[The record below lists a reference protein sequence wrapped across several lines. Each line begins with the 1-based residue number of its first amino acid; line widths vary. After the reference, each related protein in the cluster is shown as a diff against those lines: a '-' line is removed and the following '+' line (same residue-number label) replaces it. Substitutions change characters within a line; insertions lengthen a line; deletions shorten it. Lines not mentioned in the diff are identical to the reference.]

1 MFMRLTASA
10 LLLIACVILTSP
22 GAASRAHAEEGMWVF
37 NNLPR
42 KQFSQ
47 KYGFDPTAKWIEHVM
62 KSSVRFNSGGSGSF
76 VSSTGLVLTNHHVG
90 ADTLQK
96 ISNSKHDYYKEG
108 FRAKTKSE
116 EVKAPDLELNVL
128 QSIEDVTARVN
139 AAVKPEMS
147 AAEAFAARR
156 AVMATIEK
164 ESLDKTGLRS
174 DVVTRY
180 QRGQY
185 HLYRSKKYTDIRLVF
200 SPEFDIAFFGG
211 DPDNFEYPR
220 YDLDICLF
228 RVYEDD
234 QPAKIEHFLEWSKAG
249 AADGELVFVSGHP
262 GRTDRLNTVAALK
275 YARDTRLPFM
285 LDMLRRQEIMLQQFG
300 QDGPEQ
306 ARIAKEDLFGIQNSR
321 KALYGQI
328 EGLEDPEIIAKK
340 ETAEKALRDRIAR
353 EPKLKSAGTAW
364 EQIEQAIKVRRELL
378 VPATVLESG
387 RGFSSTLFNIARTL
401 VRLTA
406 ENEKPNGERLREY
419 SEAARASLK
428 LELYSDA
435 PIYDDL
441 ELARLTDGL
450 SFLVEKLGADHPLTK
465 KILAG
470 KGPAARAAELLRDT
484 KLKDVEERKRLAKAG
499 QKGIS
504 DSTDSMIRLALLVD
518 PESRAVRKKLEEQ
531 AVEVER
537 QAYAQIAKILF
548 EVQGPGSYPDATFT
562 LRLSYGTVK
571 GYEENGKPVPPWTT
585 MGGAFRHADLHLNKA
600 PWELPESWQRN
611 RSQIGLETPFNFVS
625 TCDIIGG
632 NSGSPVIN
640 AKAEFVGIIFDG
652 NIQSLVG
659 DYVFDETQ
667 NRAVA
672 VHSSAIREAL
682 KKIYGAEDLAAELGR

>member
-1 MFMRLTASA
+1 MRLRASIR
-10 LLLIACVILTSP
+10 LLIVIITFSSP
-22 GAASRAHAEEGMWVF
+22 GNVSRARAEEGMWVF

-42 KQFSQ
+42 KPLAG
-47 KYGFDPTAKWIEHVM
+47 KYGFEPTAKWVEHVM

-96 ISNSKHDYYKEG
+96 ISTAGHDYYKEG
-108 FRAKTKSE
+108 FRARTKAD

-147 AAEAFAARR
+147 PAEAFAARR

-174 DVVTRY
+174 DVVTLY
-180 QRGQY
+180 QGGQY

-200 SPEFDIAFFGG
+200 APEFDIAFFGG

-234 QPAKIEHFLEWSKAG
+234 KPARIEHFLEWSKAG

-262 GRTDRLNTVAALK
+262 GKTDRLNTVAALK
-275 YARDTRLPFM
+275 FARDVRLPFT
-285 LDMLRRQEIMLQQFG
+285 LELLRRLEIMLQQFG

-306 ARIAKEDLFGIQNSR
+306 ARIAKEDLFGVQNSR

-328 EGLEDPEIIAKK
+328 EGLQDPQIIAKK
-340 ETAEKALRDRIAR
+340 EAAEKALRERIAR
-353 EPKLKSAGTAW
+353 DPKLKSAGAAW
-364 EQIEQAIKVRRELL
+364 EQIEQAIKVRRDL
-378 VPATVLESG
+378 VIPATVLESG
-387 RGFSSTLFNIARTL
+387 RGFHCTLFSIARTL
-401 VRLTA
+401 VRMAA
-406 ENEKPNGERLREY
+406 EDEKPNGERLREY
-419 SEAARASLK
+419 SAAARESLE
-428 LELYSDA
+428 LELYSTA
-435 PIYDDL
+435 PIYDDF
-441 ELARLTDGL
+441 ELAKLTDGL
-450 SFLVEKLGADHPLTK
+450 GFLIEKLGADHPLTTK
-465 KILAG
+465 VLAG
-470 KGPAARAAELLRDT
+470 KGPAARAAELLQDS
-484 KLKDVEERKRLAKAG
+484 KLKDVAERKRLAKTG
-499 QKGIS
+499 RQGIAE
-504 DSTDSMIRLALLVD
+504 STDPMIRLALLVD
-518 PESRAVRKKLEEQ
+518 PDSRAARKKLEEQ
-531 AVEVER
+531 VVEVER
-537 QAYAQIAKILF
+537 QAYAQIAKVLF
-548 EVQGPGSYPDATFT
+548 EVQGPDSYPDATFT

-571 GYEENGKPVPPWTT
+571 GYEENGKAVAPWTT
-585 MGGAFRHADLHLNKA
+585 MGGAFHHAERHLNKA
-600 PWELPESWQRN
+600 PWELPQSWHSHRQ
-611 RSQIGLETPFNFVS
+611 QIDFETPFNFVS

-659 DYVFDETQ
+659 DYVYDETQ

-672 VHSSAIREAL
+672 VHSSSIGEAL
-682 KKIYGAEDLAAELGR
+682 TKIYGAESLAEELGR

>member
-1 MFMRLTASA
+1 MRLRAPA
-10 LLLIACVILTSP
+10 QWLIAGVILISP
-22 GAASRAHAEEGMWVF
+22 GVASHAPADEGMWAF

-42 KQFSQ
+42 KQLSQ
-47 KYGFDPTAKWIEHVM
+47 KYGFDPTAKWTEHVM

-76 VSSTGLVLTNHHVG
+76 VSSTGLVVTNHHVG
-90 ADTLQK
+90 ADMLQK
-96 ISNSKHDYYKEG
+96 ISDSKHDYYKEG

-139 AAVKPEMS
+139 AAVKPDMS

-174 DVVTRY
+174 DVVTLY
-180 QRGQY
+180 QGGQY

-249 AADGELVFVSGHP
+249 AAEGELVFVSGHP
-262 GRTDRLNTVAALK
+262 GKTDRLNTVAALK
-275 YARDTRLPFM
+275 YARDDRLPFT
-285 LDMLRRQEIMLQQFG
+285 LDMLRRQEIMLQQYS

-306 ARIAKEDLFGIQNSR
+306 ARIAQEDLFGVQNSR

-340 ETAEKALRDRIAR
+340 ETAEKALRERIAR
-353 EPKLKSAGTAW
+353 DPKLKSAGTAW
-364 EQIEQAIKVRRELL
+364 EQIEQAVKVRRELL

-387 RGFSSTLFNIARTL
+387 RGFHSTLFHIARTL
-401 VRLTA
+401 VRLAA

-419 SEAARASLK
+419 SDAARASLE
-428 LELYSDA
+428 LELYSEA
-435 PIYDDL
+435 PIYDDF
-441 ELARLTDGL
+441 ELAKLTDGL
-450 SFLVEKLGADHPLTK
+450 SFLVEKLGADHPLTA

-470 KGPAARAAELLRDT
+470 KGPAARAAELLKDT

-504 DSTDSMIRLALLVD
+504 DSTDSMIRLAVLVD

-531 AVEVER
+531 VVEVER
-537 QAYAQIAKILF
+537 QAYAQIAKVLF
-548 EVQGPGSYPDATFT
+548 EIQGASSYPDATFT

-571 GYEENGKPVPPWTT
+571 GYEESGKQVPPWTT
-585 MGGAFRHADLHLNKA
+585 MGGAFRHAELHLNKA
-600 PWELPESWQRN
+600 PWELPKSWQSH
-611 RSQIGLETPFNFVS
+611 RSQIDLETPFNFVS

-659 DYVFDETQ
+659 DYVYDETQ

-672 VHSSAIREAL
+672 VHSSSIREAL

>member
-1 MFMRLTASA
+1 MRLRRLH
-10 LLLIACVILTSP
+10 LLLIVIFALTSP
-22 GAASRAHAEEGMWVF
+22 GDVHRARADEGMWVF

-42 KQFSQ
+42 QPLAR
-47 KYGFDPTAKWIEHVM
+47 KYRFEPTAKWVEHVM

-76 VSSTGLVLTNHHVG
+76 VSSTGLVLTNHHIG

-96 ISNSKHDYYKEG
+96 ISTAGHDYYKEG
-108 FRAKTKSE
+108 FWARTKAE

-147 AAEAFAARR
+147 PAEAFAARR
-156 AVMATIEK
+156 AVTATIEK

-174 DVVTRY
+174 DVVTLY
-180 QRGQY
+180 QGGQY

-200 SPEFDIAFFGG
+200 APEFDIAFFGG

-234 QPAKIEHFLEWSKAG
+234 KPARIEHFLEWSRAG

-262 GRTDRLNTVAALK
+262 GKTDRLNTVAALK
-275 YARDTRLPFM
+275 FARDERLPFT
-285 LDMLRRQEIMLQQFG
+285 LDLLRRLEIMLQQFS
-300 QDGPEQ
+300 QNGPEQ
-306 ARIAKEDLFGIQNSR
+306 ARIAKEDLFGVQNSR

-328 EGLEDPEIIAKK
+328 EGLQDPEIIAKK
-340 ETAEKALRDRIAR
+340 EQAEKALRERIAR
-353 EPKLKSAGTAW
+353 DPKLKSAGAAW
-364 EQIEQAIKVRRELL
+364 EQIEHAKKIHRELL
-378 VPATVLESG
+378 VPAAVLESG
-387 RGFSSTLFNIARTL
+387 RGFHSTLFSIARTL
-401 VRLTA
+401 VRMAA
-406 ENEKPNGERLREY
+406 EDEKPNGERLQDY
-419 SEAARASLK
+419 TEAARESLE
-428 LELYSDA
+428 LELYSTA
-435 PIYDDL
+435 PIYDDF
-441 ELARLTDGL
+441 ELAKLTDGL
-450 SFLVEKLGADHPLTK
+450 GFLIEKLGADHPLTTK
-465 KILAG
+465 VLAG
-470 KGPAARAAELLRDT
+470 KGPAARAAELLQDS
-484 KLKDVEERKRLAKAG
+484 KLNDVAERKRLANAG
-499 QKGIS
+499 RQGIAE
-504 DSTDSMIRLALLVD
+504 STDPMIRLALLVD

-531 AVEVER
+531 VVEVER
-537 QAYAQIAKILF
+537 QAYAQIAKVLF
-548 EVQGPGSYPDATFT
+548 EVQGPDSYPDATFT

-571 GYEENGKPVPPWTT
+571 GYEESGKPVAPWTT
-585 MGGAFRHADLHLNKA
+585 MGGAFRHAELHLNKA
-600 PWELPESWQRN
+600 PWELPESWQNHRK
-611 RSQIGLETPFNFVS
+611 QIDLETPFNFVS

-659 DYVFDETQ
+659 DYVYDETQ

-682 KKIYGAEDLAAELGR
+682 KKIYGAEALAAELGR

>member
-1 MFMRLTASA
+1 MHLRAPVLPLTAC
-10 LLLIACVILTSP
+10 LILVLP
-22 GAASRAHAEEGMWVF
+22 GIVSSGHADEGMWAF

-42 KQFSQ
+42 KQLSQ
-47 KYGFDPTAKWIEHVM
+47 KYGFDPTAKWTEHVM
-62 KSSVRFNSGGSGSF
+62 KASVRFNSGGSGSF
-76 VSSTGLVLTNHHVG
+76 VSSTGLVVTNHHVG
-90 ADTLQK
+90 ADMLQK
-96 ISNSKHDYYKEG
+96 ISDSKHDYYKEG

-128 QSIEDVTARVN
+128 QSIEDVTARVS

-147 AAEAFAARR
+147 APEAFAARR
-156 AVMATIEK
+156 AVMASIEK

-174 DVVTRY
+174 DVVTLY
-180 QRGQY
+180 QGGQY

-234 QPAKIEHFLEWSKAG
+234 KPAKVEHFLEWSKAG

-262 GRTDRLNTVAALK
+262 GKTDRLDTVAALK
-275 YARDTRLPFM
+275 FARDTRLPFT
-285 LDMLRRQEIMLQQFG
+285 LDMLRRLEIMLQQYS

-306 ARIAKEDLFGIQNSR
+306 ARIAKEDLFGVQNSR
-321 KALYGQI
+321 KARFGQI
-328 EGLEDPEIIAKK
+328 EGLQDPEIIAKK
-340 ETAEKALRDRIAR
+340 EAAEKALRERIAR
-353 EPKLKSAGTAW
+353 DPKLKSAGAAW

-387 RGFSSTLFNIARTL
+387 RGFHSTLFSIARTL
-401 VRLTA
+401 VRLAA

-419 SEAARASLK
+419 TDAARASLE
-428 LELYSDA
+428 LELYSEA
-435 PIYDDL
+435 PIYDDF

-450 SFLVEKLGADHPLTK
+450 GFLVEKLGADHSLTTK
-465 KILAG
+465 VLAG
-470 KGPAARAAELLRDT
+470 KGPAARAAALLKDT

-504 DSTDSMIRLALLVD
+504 ESTDSMIRLALLVD

-537 QAYAQIAKILF
+537 QAYAQIAKALF
-548 EVQGPGSYPDATFT
+548 EVQGPGNYPDATFT

-571 GYEENGKPVPPWTT
+571 GYEESGKPVPPWTT
-585 MGGAFRHADLHLNKA
+585 MGGAFRHAELHLNKA
-600 PWELPESWQRN
+600 PWELPESWQRH
-611 RSQIGLETPFNFVS
+611 RGQIDPETPFNFVS

-640 AKAEFVGIIFDG
+640 ARAEFVGIIFDG

-659 DYVFDETQ
+659 DYVYDEAQ